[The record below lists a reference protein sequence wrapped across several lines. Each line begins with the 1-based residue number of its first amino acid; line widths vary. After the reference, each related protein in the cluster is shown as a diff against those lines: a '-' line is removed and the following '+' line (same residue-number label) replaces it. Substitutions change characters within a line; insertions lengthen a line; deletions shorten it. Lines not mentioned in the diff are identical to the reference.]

1 MLLLPSTE
9 LQKHMNMLWLKD
21 WLDTSLEPEPGSFP
35 NYELNIIK
43 YKPLKCKASKTKK
56 QNGF

>member
-1 MLLLPSTE
+1 
-9 LQKHMNMLWLKD
+9 MNMLWLKD